1 MAEAKDV
8 PGKSQLFAHQ
18 LGNRACS
25 GMPIFSSYVID
36 KQIFRA
42 ILAEGRAVAPLTCY
56 KRGPILRLLLH
67 DVFSTR

>member
-18 LGNRACS
+18 RGNRACS
-25 GMPIFSSYVID
+25 RMLIFPSYVID
-36 KQIFRA
+36 KQIFSG
-42 ILAEGRAVAPLTCY
+42 ILAEGKAVAPLKYY
-56 KRGPILRLLLH
+56 KRGPILGLLLH